1 VTNASRFGRE
11 NMRQSRRKDWI
22 GKLLLILLSPLTQA
36 ATFDCTI
43 EPGPDDAVGKSHYR
57 IWIPEETP
65 ELRGII
71 FRQHGCGQ
79 GARKL
84 GLEHADDIQWQT
96 LAQKHG
102 FALMGSQIW
111 APEEDCSTWTMPEDG
126 SANAF
131 LSAIK
136 LFARASGHTEL
147 SQVPWCLWGHSGGAI
162 WTVNMAYM
170 FPDRII
176 AAFPRSGGLSPVGS
190 SYKRSLP
197 KTPNSNAATL
207 QVPILFC
214 YGEREYN
221 EGNRFYNLIAGVHEV
236 FEYGR
241 KHKAPWALAVHPDSE
256 HENSQ
261 SRQLAIR
268 FFDKIIPVR
277 LPDPAHPKN
286 KGQVLKTL
294 PTKKHWIGLNES
306 LETFKAYNLQSDLH
320 ESSYLLNKTF
330 AADWQSFCQN
340 GYVPDTSPPAPPHN
354 LRVEEE
360 PYRTKLRWNAY
371 ADMESGI
378 QSFRIYRKGE
388 LIGEIAGELNR
399 RWNPTGA
406 YQAWNYSDQPLNRR
420 ELLPMIFTDVGTANA
435 QPEDYQV
442 STVNKEG
449 LESKRTQGVSM
460 ETWIARNKSV
470 WTNLSDADFL
480 NHWEGPD
487 GHEPRGWQWENKIL
501 SMSPS
506 KNKGAQTSLFSKEI
520 YGNFEFQ
527 FQFKIGTGGN
537 SGVKYRMQDYDGQFL
552 GPEYQILDD
561 QQHYPGYNPA
571 ESQEARYITGTLYVL
586 DMGDW
591 NLDPRHPP
599 GTWNAGRIISNG
611 NRIEHW
617 INGVKI
623 VDTRTDTE
631 EFKQA
636 IQRSKF
642 KKWPHYAQNTE
653 GRIML
658 QDHGTRVEFRG
669 LKIKRLQ
676 K

>member
-1 VTNASRFGRE
+1 
-11 NMRQSRRKDWI
+11 MRQSRRKGWI
-22 GKLLLILLSPLTQA
+22 ERLLLILLSPLTQA

-43 EPGPDDAVGKSHYR
+43 EPGSDHAIGKAHYR

-136 LFARASGHTEL
+136 LLARASGHAEL
-147 SQVPWCLWGHSGGAI
+147 DHVPWCLWGHSGGAI
-162 WTVNMAYM
+162 WTVNMAYL
-170 FPDRII
+170 FPERII
-176 AAFPRSGGLSPVGS
+176 AAFPRSGGLSPVGRKYTRSHPKRPDS
-190 SYKRSLP
+190 SK
-197 KTPNSNAATL
+197 ATL
-207 QVPILFC
+207 GVPILFC
-214 YGEREYN
+214 YGKQEYQS
-221 EGNRFYNLIAGVHEV
+221 GNRFYDLIAGVHEV
-236 FEYGR
+236 FDYGR
-241 KHKAPWALAVHPDSE
+241 KHHAPWALAVHPDSE

-268 FFDKIIPVR
+268 FFDKIIPAR
-277 LPDPAHPKN
+277 LSDPAHPEN
-286 KGQVLKTL
+286 KDQVLKTL
-294 PTKKHWIGLNES
+294 PTKKHWIGLHES
-306 LETFKAYNLQSDLH
+306 LETFEASNLQSNLH

-340 GYVPDTSPPAPPHN
+340 GHIPDTSPPTRPHN
-354 LRVEEE
+354 LRVEQEQ
-360 PYRTKLRWNAY
+360 YRTKLQWNAY

-378 QSFRIYRKGE
+378 QSFRIYRKGK
-388 LIGEIAGELNR
+388 LIGEIAGVLNR
-399 RWNPTGA
+399 QWNPTGA
-406 YQAWNYSDQPLNRR
+406 YQAWNYSDQPLHGR
-420 ELLPMIFTDVGTANA
+420 ELLPMVFTDGNAANA

-449 LESKRTQGVSM
+449 LESRLTQGINLVEWSL
-460 ETWIARNKSV
+460 RNQSV

-480 NHWEGPD
+480 THWEGPD
-487 GHEPRGWQWENKIL
+487 GHKPRGWKWENEIL
-501 SMSPS
+501 SMSPN
-506 KNKGAQTSLFSKEI
+506 KNKGSQTSLYSKEI
-520 YGNFEFQ
+520 YENFEFQ
-527 FQFKIGTGGN
+527 FQFRIGFGGN

-571 ESQEARYITGTLYVL
+571 KSTETRYITGTLYVL

-599 GTWNAGRIISNG
+599 GTWNTGRIISNG

-623 VDTRTDTE
+623 VDTSTHTE

-642 KKWPHYAQNTE
+642 KKWPHYGQNTE